1 MNHHNFSFFWG
12 KNKTHPMAT
21 SNPSGALPSS
31 TAAKV
36 TSVVTQRLHSTVTSV
51 VTQRFHST
59 VLVAV
64 VIAWV
69 PVAVADAPGVREA
82 ALGFG
87 KHRNLA
93 NFFLHGFCLQVKSQV
108 GICVCF
114 FLGGGQFFPK

>member
-93 NFFLHGFCLQVKSQV
+93 NFFSPWFLPSSEESSWYLCL
-108 GICVCF
+108 F
-114 FLGGGQFFPK
+114 FFGRGAIFP